1 MAATGEPWV
10 TRLRAREVSGLLT
23 GLGFGE
29 VFHLT
34 PQLAQQRYFSGR
46 TDTLKATRIEELFA
60 ATV

>member
-1 MAATGEPWV
+1 V
-10 TRLRAREVSGLLT
+10 TRLRAPEVSGLLSS
-23 GLGFGE
+23 LGFGE

-46 TDTLKATRIEELFA
+46 TDALKATRIEDVFA